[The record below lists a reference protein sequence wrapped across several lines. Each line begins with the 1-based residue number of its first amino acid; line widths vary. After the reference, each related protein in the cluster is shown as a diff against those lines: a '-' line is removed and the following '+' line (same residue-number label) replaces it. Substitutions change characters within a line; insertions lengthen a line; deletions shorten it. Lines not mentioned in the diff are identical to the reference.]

1 MGRIHL
7 LSADVANMI
16 AAGEVVERPASVIK
30 ELVENSVDAKA
41 TVIEVRVKEAGK
53 TYISVIDN
61 GVGMDKEDALIAF
74 TRHATSKVIDMNDLF
89 RISTLGFR
97 GEALPSIA
105 SVSKVT
111 LQTSTGEV
119 GTLVEIENSEVKRV
133 EACPSRV
140 GTKIEVEDLF
150 YNTPARLKHLKSN
163 YTEMAAINEVMK
175 KMVLSYPNV
184 SFSLYNDDR
193 EVYTTSGRGDLLENI
208 ALLEG
213 QNIAKNMIK
222 VEANDFDF
230 NVSGFT
236 SAIGESRPNRYSII
250 TILNGRSVRIP
261 NVQNAIIE
269 AYKTYLPPDRF
280 PITVLK
286 IDSELSLVDVN
297 VHPSKNEV
305 RLSKENELKEL
316 VKKIILEGLQKTF
329 IAPSAIVR
337 KEKEGEQQNLIL
349 DYDLSSRLLS
359 PKKEEVIQEVKEEII
374 SPIINEVKEEYEI
387 TPKEIFNDDL
397 KNEFIKE
404 EVVDEK
410 IEELKSEEKKPIKH
424 LKIHGQIHG
433 TYIVGED
440 EEGMY
445 LIDQHAAMERINFE
459 KFSKVI
465 VENREMMDLL
475 VPVVL
480 ELDVSTAT
488 ELPRFLPILED
499 FGLYIEQFGINTY
512 RINSI
517 PVWMKDNDIKVY
529 ASEMIDSVISSSK
542 IDLASLR
549 HHAIATL
556 ACKASLKANKVF
568 SIMELEVL
576 LDRLFMCD
584 NPYTCPHGRPT
595 IIKFTKYELERMF
608 KRA

>member
-1 MGRIHL
+1 MGKIQL

-30 ELVENSVDAKA
+30 ELVENSIDAKA
-41 TVIEVRVKEAGK
+41 TVIEVRVREAGK
-53 TYISVIDN
+53 SYMSVTDN
-61 GVGMDKEDALIAF
+61 GVGMDKEDALLAF
-74 TRHATSKVIDMNDLF
+74 TRHATSKVVDMNDLF

-105 SVSKVT
+105 SVSKIT

-119 GTLVEIENSEVKRV
+119 GTLVEIEDSQVIKV
-133 EACPSRV
+133 DACPSRV
-140 GTKIEVEDLF
+140 GTKIEVENLF

-163 YTEMAAINEVMK
+163 YTELAAINEVMK

-184 SFSLYNDDR
+184 SFSLYNDDKL
-193 EVYTTSGRGDLLENI
+193 VYTTSGRGDLLENI
-208 ALLEG
+208 ALIEG
-213 QNIAKNMIK
+213 MNIAKNMIK
-222 VEANDFDF
+222 VESEDFDF
-230 NVSGFT
+230 TVSGYT
-236 SAIGESRPNRYSII
+236 SALGESRPNRYSII

-280 PITVLK
+280 PITILK

-316 VKKIILEGLQKTF
+316 IKSMILEALGKSF
-329 IAPSAIVR
+329 IAPSAIVK
-337 KEKEGEQQNLIL
+337 KEKEGIQESFIL
-349 DYDLSSRLLS
+349 DYDLSSRLMKS
-359 PKKEEVIQEVKEEII
+359 SVVEKVENTIVEER
-374 SPIINEVKEEYEI
+374 KEEYVSAPI
-387 TPKEIFNDDL
+387 YSKE
-397 KNEFIKE
+397 EFIHDSVEIQKE
-404 EVVDEK
+404 EK
-410 IEELKSEEKKPIKH
+410 IIESVKVEERKPVKH
-424 LKIHGQIHG
+424 LKLHGQVHG

-445 LIDQHAAMERINFE
+445 LIDQHAAMERVNFE
-459 KFSKVI
+459 HFSKVL

-480 ELDVSTAT
+480 ELDVATAT
-488 ELPRFLPILED
+488 ELPRYLTILED
-499 FGLYIEQFGINTY
+499 FGLYLEQFGINTY

-517 PVWMKDNDIKVY
+517 PMWMKDSDVKIF
-529 ASEMIDSVISSSK
+529 ATEMIDSIVSSQK
-542 IDLASLR
+542 IDLAGLR
-549 HHAIATL
+549 HHAISTL

-576 LDRLFMCD
+576 MDRLFMCD

-595 IIKFTKYELERMF
+595 IVKFTKYDLEKMF

>member
-1 MGRIHL
+1 MGKIQL

-30 ELVENSVDAKA
+30 ELVENSIDAKA
-41 TVIEVRVKEAGK
+41 TVIEVRVREAGK
-53 TYISVIDN
+53 SYMSVTDN
-61 GVGMDKEDALIAF
+61 GVGMDKEDALLAF

-105 SVSKVT
+105 SVSKIT
-111 LQTSTGEV
+111 LQTSTGDV
-119 GTLVEIENSEVKRV
+119 GTLVEIEDSQVIKV
-133 EACPSRV
+133 DACPSRT
-140 GTKIEVEDLF
+140 GTKIEVENLF

-163 YTEMAAINEVMK
+163 YTELAAINEVMK
-175 KMVLSYPNV
+175 KMVLSYPNI
-184 SFSLYNDDR
+184 SFSLYNDDKL
-193 EVYTTSGRGDLLENI
+193 VYTTSGRGDLLENI
-208 ALLEG
+208 ALVEG
-213 QNIAKNMIK
+213 MNIAKNMIK
-222 VEANDFDF
+222 VEGEDFDF
-230 NVSGFT
+230 SVSGYT
-236 SAIGESRPNRYSII
+236 SALGESRPNRYSII

-316 VKKIILEGLQKTF
+316 IKNMIIQALSKSF
-329 IAPSAIVR
+329 IAPSAVVR
-337 KEKEGEQQNLIL
+337 KEKEGTQESLIL
-349 DYDLSSRLLS
+349 DYDLSSRLLK
-359 PKKEEVIQEVKEEII
+359 PKMEETGETIV
-374 SPIINEVKEEYEI
+374 INEVKEEY
-387 TPKEIFNDDL
+387 TPDSVFT
-397 KNEFIKE
+397 KE
-404 EVVDEK
+404 EDILSNQEEK
-410 IEELKSEEKKPIKH
+410 IEEPVIESIKTEERKPVKH
-424 LKIHGQIHG
+424 LKLHGQIHG

-445 LIDQHAAMERINFE
+445 LIDQHAAMERVNFE
-459 KFSKVI
+459 HFSKVL

-480 ELDVSTAT
+480 ELDVATAT
-488 ELPRFLPILED
+488 ELPRYLTILED
-499 FGLYIEQFGINTY
+499 FGLYLEQFGINTY

-517 PVWMKDNDIKVY
+517 PMWMKDSDVKVF
-529 ASEMIDSVISSSK
+529 ATEMIDSIVSSQK
-542 IDLASLR
+542 IDLAGLR
-549 HHAIATL
+549 HHAISTL

-576 LDRLFMCD
+576 MDRLFMCD

-595 IIKFTKYELERMF
+595 IVKFTKYELERMF

>member
-1 MGRIHL
+1 MAKIHL

-30 ELVENSVDAKA
+30 ELVENSIDANA

-53 TYISVIDN
+53 TYMSVTDN
-61 GVGMDKEDALIAF
+61 GVGMEKEDAMLAF

-105 SVSKVT
+105 SVSKIT
-111 LQTSTGEV
+111 LQTSTGDV
-119 GTLVEIENSEVKRV
+119 GTLIEIEDSQVIRV
-133 EACPSRV
+133 DACPSRM
-140 GTKIEVEDLF
+140 GTKIEVENLF

-163 YTEMAAINEVMK
+163 YTELATINEVMK
-175 KMVLSYPNV
+175 KMVLSYPNI
-184 SFSLYNDDR
+184 SFSLYNDDKL
-193 EVYTTSGRGDLLENI
+193 VYTTSGRGDLLENI

-213 QNIAKNMIK
+213 SNIAKNMIK
-222 VEANDFDF
+222 VEASDYDF
-230 NVSGFT
+230 NVSGYT
-236 SAIGESRPNRYSII
+236 SALGESRPNRYSII

-280 PITVLK
+280 PITVLR

-316 VKKIILEGLQKTF
+316 VKKMIIEGLSKTF
-329 IAPSAIVR
+329 IAPSAMVR
-337 KEKEGEQQNLIL
+337 KEKETTQEKLIL
-349 DYDLSSRLLS
+349 DYDLSSRLMKS
-359 PKKEEVIQEVKEEII
+359 TVEPVVVKEEVEKMDISLDIKDDVVLEDVKE
-374 SPIINEVKEEYEI
+374 
-387 TPKEIFNDDL
+387 
-397 KNEFIKE
+397 EFIKE
-404 EVVDEK
+404 ENVLESIKV
-410 IEELKSEEKKPIKH
+410 EEKKPVKH

-445 LIDQHAAMERINFE
+445 LIDQHAAMERVNFE
-459 KFSKVI
+459 HFSKVL

-480 ELDVSTAT
+480 ELDVATAT
-488 ELPRFLPILED
+488 ELPRYLTILED
-499 FGLYIEQFGINTY
+499 FGLYLEQFGINTY

-517 PVWMKDNDIKVY
+517 PMWMKDSDVKVY
-529 ASEMIDSVISSSK
+529 ASEMIESIVSSQK

-556 ACKASLKANKVF
+556 ACKASLKANKIF

>member
-1 MGRIHL
+1 MGKIQL

-30 ELVENSVDAKA
+30 ELVENAIDAKA
-41 TVIEVRVKEAGK
+41 TYIEVRVKEAGK
-53 TYISVIDN
+53 SYMSVTDN
-61 GVGMDKEDALIAF
+61 GVGMDKEDALLAF
-74 TRHATSKVIDMNDLF
+74 TRHATSKVVDMNDLF

-105 SVSKVT
+105 SVSKIT
-111 LQTSTGEV
+111 LQTSTGDV
-119 GTLVEIENSEVKRV
+119 GTLVEIEDSQVVKV
-133 EACPSRV
+133 DACPSRV
-140 GTKIEVEDLF
+140 GTKIEVENLF

-163 YTEMAAINEVMK
+163 YTELAAINEVMK
-175 KMVLSYPNV
+175 KMVLSYPNI
-184 SFSLYNDDR
+184 SFSLYNEDKL
-193 EVYTTSGRGDLLENI
+193 VYTTSGRGELLENI
-208 ALLEG
+208 ALVEG
-213 QNIAKNMIK
+213 INIAKNMIK
-222 VEANDFDF
+222 VEGEDFDF
-230 NVSGFT
+230 NVSGYT
-236 SAIGESRPNRYSII
+236 SALGESRPNRYSII

-280 PITVLK
+280 PITILK

-316 VKKIILEGLQKTF
+316 VKKLILDALGKSF
-329 IAPSAIVR
+329 IAPSAVVR
-337 KEKEGEQQNLIL
+337 KEKEGTQESFKLE
-349 DYDLSSRLLS
+349 YDLSSRILE
-359 PKKEEVIQEVKEEII
+359 PKEEKVQVVVQEESV
-374 SPIINEVKEEYEI
+374 EYTAP
-387 TPKEIFNDDL
+387 TPVYTT
-397 KNEFIKE
+397 E
-404 EVVDEK
+404 EVV
-410 IEELKSEEKKPIKH
+410 IEHKVEDTSVVEESIKVEERKPVKH
-424 LKIHGQIHG
+424 LKLHGQIHG

-445 LIDQHAAMERINFE
+445 LIDQHAAMERVNFE
-459 KFSKVI
+459 HFSKVL

-480 ELDVSTAT
+480 ELDVATST
-488 ELPRFLPILED
+488 ELPRYLTILED
-499 FGLYIEQFGINTY
+499 FGLFIEQFGINTY

-517 PVWMKDNDIKVY
+517 PMWMKDSDVKVF
-529 ASEMIDSVISSSK
+529 ATEMIDSIVSSQK

-549 HHAIATL
+549 HHAISTL

-576 LDRLFMCD
+576 MDRLFMCD

-595 IIKFTKYELERMF
+595 IVKFTKYELERMF

>member
-1 MGRIHL
+1 MGKIRL

-30 ELVENSVDAKA
+30 ELVENSIDAKS

-53 TYISVIDN
+53 TYISVTDN
-61 GVGMDKEDALIAF
+61 GVGMDKEDAMLAF

-105 SVSKVT
+105 SVAKIT
-111 LQTSTGEV
+111 LQTSTGDV
-119 GTLVEIENSEVKRV
+119 GTLIEIENSEVVRV
-133 EACPSRV
+133 DACPSRQ
-140 GTKIEVEDLF
+140 GTKIEVENLF

-163 YTEMAAINEVMK
+163 YTELASINEVMR
-175 KMVLSYPNV
+175 KMVLSYPDI
-184 SFSLYNDDR
+184 SFSLYNEDKL
-193 EVYTTSGRGDLLENI
+193 VYTTSGRGDLLENI

-213 QNIAKNMIK
+213 NNIAKNMIK
-222 VEANDFDF
+222 VEAEDFDF
-230 NVSGFT
+230 SVSGYT

-316 VKKIILEGLQKTF
+316 VKKMILDGLQQTF
-329 IAPSAIVR
+329 IAPSAVVR
-337 KEKEGEQQNLIL
+337 KEKEGEQQSFTL
-349 DYDLSSRLLS
+349 DYDLTSRIMGNSNTVTPPVLNEA
-359 PKKEEVIQEVKEEII
+359 KEEYVVSPVVEEKVEVRSVADEFVREVKETPVVSKVEEEVKEE
-374 SPIINEVKEEYEI
+374 
-387 TPKEIFNDDL
+387 
-397 KNEFIKE
+397 
-404 EVVDEK
+404 
-410 IEELKSEEKKPIKH
+410 KKPVKH
-424 LKIHGQIHG
+424 LKLHGQIHG

-445 LIDQHAAMERINFE
+445 LIDQHAAMERVNFE
-459 KFSKVI
+459 KFSKDI

-488 ELPRFLPILED
+488 VLPKYIPILED

-517 PVWMKDNDIKVY
+517 PVWMKDSDVKVY
-529 ASEMIDSVISSSK
+529 ASEMIDSMVSSQK

-556 ACKASLKANKVF
+556 ACKASLKANKIF
-568 SIMELEVL
+568 SLMELEVL
-576 LDRLFMCD
+576 IDRLFMCD

-595 IIKFTKYELERMF
+595 IVKFTNYELERMF

>member
-1 MGRIHL
+1 MGKIQL

-30 ELVENSVDAKA
+30 ELVENSIDAKA
-41 TVIEVRVKEAGK
+41 TYIEVRVREAGK
-53 TYISVIDN
+53 SYMSVTDN
-61 GVGMDKEDALIAF
+61 GVGMDKEDALLAF
-74 TRHATSKVIDMNDLF
+74 TRHATSKVVDMNDLF

-105 SVSKVT
+105 SVSKIT
-111 LQTSTGEV
+111 LQTSTGDV
-119 GTLVEIENSEVKRV
+119 GTLVEIEDSQVVKV
-133 EACPSRV
+133 EACPSRT
-140 GTKIEVEDLF
+140 GTKIEVENLF

-163 YTEMAAINEVMK
+163 YTELAAINEVMK
-175 KMVLSYPNV
+175 KMVLSYPNI
-184 SFSLYNDDR
+184 SFSLYNEDKL
-193 EVYTTSGRGDLLENI
+193 VYTTSGRGELLENI
-208 ALLEG
+208 ALVEG
-213 QNIAKNMIK
+213 MNIAKNMIRI
-222 VEANDFDF
+222 EGEDFDF
-230 NVSGFT
+230 NVSGYT
-236 SAIGESRPNRYSII
+236 SALGESRPNRYSII

-261 NVQNAIIE
+261 NVQNTIIE

-280 PITVLK
+280 PITILK

-316 VKKIILEGLQKTF
+316 VKKLILEALGKSF
-329 IAPSAIVR
+329 IAPSAVVR
-337 KEKEGEQQNLIL
+337 KEKEGVQESFKL
-349 DYDLSSRLLS
+349 DYDLSSRILKS
-359 PKKEEVIQEVKEEII
+359 EEEKQEEIMT
-374 SPIINEVKEEYEI
+374 PPVNE
-387 TPKEIFNDDL
+387 L
-397 KNEFIKE
+397 KE
-404 EVVDEK
+404 EVVNTTPIYSK
-410 IEELKSEEKKPIKH
+410 EEFVVEHKLEESPVVEEVIKVEEKKPVKH
-424 LKIHGQIHG
+424 LKLHGQIHG

-445 LIDQHAAMERINFE
+445 LIDQHAAMERVNFE
-459 KFSKVI
+459 HFSKVL
-465 VENREMMDLL
+465 VENRDMMDLL

-480 ELDVSTAT
+480 ELDVYTAT
-488 ELPRFLPILED
+488 ELPRFLTILED

-517 PVWMKDNDIKVY
+517 PMWMKDSDVKVF
-529 ASEMIDSVISSSK
+529 ATEMIDSIVASQK

-549 HHAIATL
+549 HHAISTL

-576 LDRLFMCD
+576 MDRLFMCD

-595 IIKFTKYELERMF
+595 IVKFTKYELERMF